1 MDDHVEQNAGKW
13 RSLPLPRLDSTTPLP
28 ERLYVAGGWGYSRDE
43 PCIITDHRGPLP
55 GSDEP
60 PGLAHELF
68 FIRERL
74 LLELN
79 AMEMEGPLA
88 RIRWK
93 VVTQELVRDE
103 SGKPLFDHF
112 DVSLSAFLRDELE
125 ELEAL
130 KREAEAGGHEESME
144 SYMRR
149 TMARFRNSCDFWFDV
164 SGVQGI
170 PDDADMYMR
179 VSSGRFESSHD
190 R

>member
-1 MDDHVEQNAGKW
+1 MS
-13 RSLPLPRLDSTTPLP
+13 R
-28 ERLYVAGGWGYSRDE
+28 GWGYSRDE

-103 SGKPLFDHF
+103 NGKPLFDHF

-130 KREAEAGGHEESME
+130 KREAEAGGREESME
-144 SYMRR
+144 LHMRQA
-149 TMARFRNSCDFWFDV
+149 MARFRNSCDFWFDV

-179 VSSGRFESSHD
+179 VGSGRFESSHD

>member
-1 MDDHVEQNAGKW
+1 MEDHVEQKTSSR

-28 ERLYVAGGWGYSRDE
+28 EGMHVAGGWGYSRDE
-43 PCIITDHRGPLP
+43 PCVITDHRGPQP

-79 AMEMEGPLA
+79 AMEMDGSLV

-93 VVTQELVRDE
+93 VMTQDLIRDE
-103 SGKPLFDHF
+103 GGRPLFDHF
-112 DVSLSAFLRDELE
+112 EVSLSAFLRDELK
-125 ELEAL
+125 ELEAQ
-130 KREAEAGGHEESME
+130 KREAKDADHKQRMELHMREA
-144 SYMRR
+144 R
-149 TMARFRNSCDFWFDV
+149 ARFRNSCDFWFDV
-164 SGVQGI
+164 SGVPGI

-179 VSSGRFESSHD
+179 VTSGRFETSHD
-190 R
+190 Q